1 MPRYYFNLEGDS
13 HVDNDRSGT
22 LLSNDSAAR
31 SYAARIVGE
40 LQDAGGY
47 GGAGLAMVVKGT
59 DGRTIFSIPFL
70 EL

>member
-13 HVDNDRSGT
+13 HADNDRSGT

-31 SYAARIVGE
+31 DYAERIVGE

-47 GGAGLAMVVKGT
+47 GGASLTMVVKDAG
-59 DGRTIFSIPFL
+59 GRTIFSIPFL

>member
-1 MPRYYFNLEGDS
+1 MPRYYFNLEGGS
-13 HVDNDRSGT
+13 HGDNDRSGT

-31 SYAARIVGE
+31 DYAERIVGE

-47 GGAGLAMVVKGT
+47 DGAGLTMVVKDT

>member
-1 MPRYYFNLEGDS
+1 MPRYYFNLEGDN
-13 HVDNDRSGT
+13 HADNDRSGT

-31 SYAARIVGE
+31 NYAERIVGE

-47 GGAGLAMVVKGT
+47 DGAGLAMVVKDAG
-59 DGRTIFSIPFL
+59 GRTIFSIPFL